1 MAVSAL
7 LYRFQ
12 IDFRSAHHSRSKR
25 SGGDFH
31 LIDAH
36 RAVLPAGLHA
46 GHVAPERNALCR
58 ALDDLRPILVDA
70 AERLH
75 RTTVQ
80 ESMRI
85 IRCCSSYKSTVV
97 TTEYT
102 IEYFTADIGVDEYI
116 ERFRDEA
123 RFIELCEKCPNFG
136 CSWGCPPFDFD
147 TDEFLRQYKY
157 AHLMA
162 TKIIPDR
169 NDIPVEMTQ
178 EFIRPERVRIEK
190 ELLEMERKYGGRGFA
205 YVGKCLYCSGSE
217 CTRKRNRPCLHPDK
231 VRPSLEAFGFDIG
244 RTLSELFGIR
254 LLWGKDGILPEYL
267 MLVSGLFHNSVA
279 YWQR

>member
-1 MAVSAL
+1 
-7 LYRFQ
+7 
-12 IDFRSAHHSRSKR
+12 
-25 SGGDFH
+25 
-31 LIDAH
+31 
-36 RAVLPAGLHA
+36 
-46 GHVAPERNALCR
+46 
-58 ALDDLRPILVDA
+58 
-70 AERLH
+70 
-75 RTTVQ
+75 
-80 ESMRI
+80 
-85 IRCCSSYKSTVV
+85 
-97 TTEYT
+97 
-102 IEYFTADIGVDEYI
+102 
-116 ERFRDEA
+116 
-123 RFIELCEKCPNFG
+123 
-136 CSWGCPPFDFD
+136 
-147 TDEFLRQYKY
+147 
-157 AHLMA
+157 MA

-178 EFIRPERVRIEK
+178 ERVRIEK